1 MGVFDDGT
9 PTRTGGG
16 GGRSGAGGT
25 ITGDDPDRIR
35 PPKASAKI
43 VHAPVPWLAGAPVLL
58 VLSVLA
64 LLVIGSSTRGYL
76 AAYLLAIAATIFAVV
91 TTFEDQRRMKS
102 PSYSM
107 MKNFRMLCFMNY
119 ATSTAVTLVYL
130 GMVAFNAAR

>member
-9 PTRTGGG
+9 PTRGG
-16 GGRSGAGGT
+16 GGRPGTRPPGG
-25 ITGDDPDRIR
+25 GGDPDRIR
-35 PPKASAKI
+35 PPRSNTKI

-64 LLVIGSSTRGYL
+64 LLVIGTTTRGYL

-107 MKNFRMLCFMNY
+107 MKSFRMLCFVNY
-119 ATSTAVTLVYL
+119 AASTAVTLVYL
-130 GMVAFNAAR
+130 GMVAFNAAQ

>member
-9 PTRTGGG
+9 PTR
-16 GGRSGAGGT
+16 AGGT
-25 ITGDDPDRIR
+25 RPGVSRIATGDDPDRIR

-107 MKNFRMLCFMNY
+107 MKNFRLLCFMNY
-119 ATSTAVTLVYL
+119 AASTAVTLVYL

>member
-9 PTRTGGG
+9 PTRGI
-16 GGRSGAGGT
+16 GRQPGT
-25 ITGDDPDRIR
+25 RGPGMGDDPDRIR
-35 PPKASAKI
+35 PPKSQTKI

-64 LLVIGSSTRGYL
+64 LLVIGTTTRGYL

-107 MKNFRMLCFMNY
+107 MKSFRMLCFLNY
-119 ATSTAVTLVYL
+119 ATSTAVTLIYL
-130 GMVAFNAAR
+130 GMVAFNAAQ